1 MAVRVERSDRI
12 ELVVR
17 MTVDEVREAFAR
29 ALADNRA
36 LELRGSNEQAWD
48 VNPNQILYFE
58 EVEDAT
64 ADDLERRARERR
76 EDARRGHH
84 PIRRR

>member
-1 MAVRVERSDRI
+1 MAVRVELSDGI

-17 MTVDEVREAFAR
+17 MTVDEMREAFAH
-29 ALADNRA
+29 ALANSRA
-36 LELRGSNEQAWD
+36 LELKGSNGQAWD

-58 EVEDAT
+58 EVDDAT
-64 ADDLERRARERR
+64 ADELERRGRERR
-76 EDARRGHH
+76 EDARRGHR